1 MLAMGPSFEIID
13 ERWYCTSGDMGQL
26 MMSTSGKRSLTK
38 GHFLP
43 SADLQLP
50 FSVVPLRTT
59 LESVLFRRRSF
70 RSFFLISVAVSSPS
84 SSHLAGAEL
93 GDNRDMPDAVDGGR
107 SKDELE
113 KVDEGRR
120 DDRRFSSL

>member
-1 MLAMGPSFEIID
+1 MKELLGVEPTSEGLCGARI
-13 ERWYCTSGDMGQL
+13 RLWYQKIETTSRD
-26 MMSTSGKRSLTK
+26 
-38 GHFLP
+38 FLP

-50 FSVVPLRTT
+50 FSVVPLRTA

-84 SSHLAGAEL
+84 SSHLAGAGL
-93 GDNRDMPDAVDGGR
+93 GDNRDMPDAVDGGQ
-107 SKDELE
+107 SEDELE